1 MRLEK
6 GMIKDV
12 KLGREEVVGLKL
24 NGTYLFETTGPSYWN
39 KYTIK
44 IPRGAYL
51 IATVVDKDMVTIN
64 SEGIRLPSRNE
75 NGYALYVDWGTGTP
89 VQYDSATRYAQRTY
103 NTSGIST
110 PYVTLTIKT
119 TGELDLSYT
128 GSNALTGEYVTDI
141 ASVRTDYMT
150 GASLFY
156 DYSKIT
162 TIREPVL
169 ERLNTS
175 VFPSMSA
182 MFMGCSSMEKLNLA
196 SFRTDNV
203 TDMYCM
209 FSGCSSLISL
219 DVSHFCTDNV
229 TNMTGVFG
237 NCQSLTKLDLSKWN
251 TDNATKMGAM
261 FSRCK
266 LLTELNLSKFRTSN
280 VKYMNGMFEEC
291 SSLIELDL
299 SNFDTSKIIHS
310 GQYDPEVGGYAVGDG
325 LDGMFSNCTSLRILN
340 LANCSK
346 DTVRDMITSKN
357 FPTGLVNGQ
366 LRTIY
371 CKEEASNGLNSI
383 VPYGWTF
390 SSEIPEVPVEPEIP
404 LYEPYQF
411 KEKYITEVVTMVNE
425 SHDDLSSMFE
435 GCYALVSVNTPDWDT
450 SNVTNMNSMFYCCS
464 SLTELD
470 LSNFN
475 TSKVIDM
482 GYMFGY
488 CESLPSIDVSNFN
501 TDKVANMGYMFRDCS
516 SLTSLDLN
524 NFNVANVTNMQGMFI
539 NCSSLTT
546 LDLSNF
552 NNQATNVW
560 SMFENCTSLE
570 ELDLR
575 NFSISSS
582 ALAINMFKNCTSLH
596 ALHLENCDTTTINKI
611 INSSGFPTGEIEG
624 ETRIIYCSK
633 DNAADLVEP
642 EGWIFSFRLEEEP
655 EVPVDPPEPEIPL
668 YDPGQFKDDTTLTE
682 VVTMVDSS
690 YTDLSYMFLG
700 CTNLTS
706 VNVQDWDISNV
717 IAMHC
722 MFQKC
727 ESLIELDLSSWDT
740 SRVQNMFCMF
750 SNCTSLEVLD
760 LRNFDTCQVVN
771 INSMFNKCTSLRAV
785 HLDNCDYNTLCAI
798 FRVLPTNTIEGVTKY
813 VYCSQGASEEIE
825 EPPTSW
831 NFWYTS

>member
-39 KYTIK
+39 KYTIQ
-44 IPRGAYL
+44 IPRGKYL
-51 IATVVDKDMVTIN
+51 IATISDKDT
-64 SEGIRLPSRNE
+64 SSRNE
-75 NGYALYVDWGTGTP
+75 NNYVLYVDWGTGTP
-89 VQYDSATRYAQRTY
+89 VQYESGTNFAQKTY

-110 PYVTLTIKT
+110 PYVTYTIKT
-119 TGELDLSYT
+119 TGELQLYTNSNDLS
-128 GSNALTGEYVTDI
+128 GEYVTDI
-141 ASVRTDYMT
+141 ASVRTDYIT

-156 DYSKIT
+156 NYSRIT

-169 ERLNTS
+169 ERLNTKA
-175 VFPSMSA
+175 FTSMSA

-203 TDMYCM
+203 TNMYCM
-209 FSGCSSLISL
+209 FSGCNKLMSL
-219 DVSHFCTDNV
+219 DLKHFNTNNVTNMNGVFSGCESLASLDISNFTTDNV
-229 TNMTGVFG
+229 TG
-237 NCQSLTKLDLSKWN
+237 
-251 TDNATKMGAM
+251 MGAM

-325 LDGMFSNCTSLRILN
+325 LDGMFQNCTSLRILN

-346 DTVRDMITSKN
+346 DTVNDMISSSN

-366 LRTIY
+366 LRVIY
-371 CKEEASNGLNSI
+371 CKEEASDGLT
-383 VPYGWTF
+383 VPYGWYF
-390 SSEIPEVPVEPEIP
+390 SSEIPEVPVEPVIP
-404 LYEPYQF
+404 LYEVGQF
-411 KEKYITEVVTMVNE
+411 KEKYITEVVTIVNE
-425 SHDDLSSMFE
+425 SHTDLSSMFE
-435 GCYALVSVNTPDWDT
+435 GCYALVSVNTPDWNT
-450 SNVTNMNSMFYCCS
+450 SNVTNMSSMFFCCYELPS
-464 SLTELD
+464 LD
-470 LSNFN
+470 LSSFN

-482 GYMFGY
+482 SYMFSY
-488 CESLPSIDVSNFN
+488 CENLAELDLSSFN
-501 TDKVANMGYMFRDCS
+501 TSQVIYMQSMFRECKL
-516 SLTSLDLN
+516 LTSLDLSS
-524 NFNVANVTNMQGMFI
+524 FNTSLVTNMSNMFDG
-539 NCSSLTT
+539 CT
-546 LDLSNF
+546 L
-552 NNQATNVW
+552 
-560 SMFENCTSLE
+560 LE
-570 ELDLR
+570 ELDIR
-575 NFSISSS
+575 NFDMSKVTSSYS
-582 ALAINMFKNCTSLH
+582 RSSMFANCNSLRI
-596 ALHLENCDTTTINKI
+596 LHLDNCSVNTISKI
-611 INSSGFPTGEIEG
+611 ITSSNFPTGTING
-624 ETRIIYCSK
+624 ENRIIYCTK
-633 DNAADLVEP
+633 EAINLVLP
-642 EGWIFSFRLEEEP
+642 EGWDFSFIDGEP